1 MSFIKRS
8 NEDSRLRSSAQGQR
22 NSIQVR
28 TFKEESEG
36 LKIFDIMDG
45 EQLYTG
51 PVIDKKAKYGD
62 IQLPEEEEH
71 EDEGKKKNAG

>member
-1 MSFIKRS
+1 
-8 NEDSRLRSSAQGQR
+8 
-22 NSIQVR
+22 VR